1 MKNIGV
7 FTIFV
12 IVLLFSSNALGSSPP
27 PKKYT
32 PVSRPHTM
40 KEKALDMGV
49 MFVAL
54 WAGYAA
60 TQPDVVAKISW
71 ESWEQNALVRG
82 AVLYDRN
89 LWVIN
94 FVGHPYVGSEYY
106 LYFRS
111 RGYAP
116 KWAFIGCM
124 ATSTV
129 FEAAVESTSQPF
141 STNDFVVTPLTGIL
155 IGYGREKAAYR
166 LLNTN
171 SKFNR
176 FFGHVLYPETL
187 FRFFEK
193 AEIMPAVSPDGK
205 ATGLMFVATF

>member
-1 MKNIGV
+1 MKNIRV
-7 FTIFV
+7 LTISV
-12 IVLLFSSNALGSSPP
+12 IILLFSSNAFGSSPP

-40 KEKALDMGV
+40 KEKAADMGV

-54 WAGYAA
+54 WVGYAA
-60 TQPDVVAKISW
+60 TQPDVVAKISLN
-71 ESWEQNALVRG
+71 SWEENALIRG
-82 AVLYDRN
+82 GVLYDKN

-116 KWAFIGCM
+116 KWAFVGCL
-124 ATSTV
+124 ATSTI
-129 FEAAVESTSQPF
+129 FEAVVESTSQPF
-141 STNDFVVTPLTGIL
+141 STNDFVVTPLAGAL

-171 SKFNR
+171 SEFNR
-176 FFGHVLYPETL
+176 FIGHVLYPETL
-187 FRFFEK
+187 FWFFEK
-193 AEIMPAVSPDGK
+193 AEIMPAVSPEGK
-205 ATGLMFVATF
+205 AAGFMLVATF